1 MVKKDPQGNS
11 TAEYRT
17 VDATG
22 TFHLLG
28 QPARRIESSYTY
40 TNPITGGSI
49 PTKSIAFET
58 IISGRHITIT
68 MSAPAVD
75 FGKYTPIFTIQKDK
89 QYGTRQNKKV

>member
-49 PTKSIAFET
+49 PTKSIVFET